1 MTNAFTSKRHPLAR
15 LAFMTILL
23 LNLSL
28 SAHAQATEGPTTALQ
43 SLQTLD
49 DSQIAARPL
58 SIRAYATH
66 ERTRVLFIETHAL
79 PIVDISVR
87 FSAGSSRDGDL
98 PGLANLTLKLLN
110 QGVEGM
116 DAKAITETFDQLG
129 AQLTASV
136 DKDEARL
143 TLRTLSDGQ
152 TRKAAIDLFT
162 RLIAQ
167 PAFAPAAVERAKAS
181 ALNAIGLVQQN
192 PTARLQ
198 QTLHAQVYGNHPYA
212 RPVEG
217 NAQSLALIDAEKVR
231 GFHQN
236 AYTAANALL
245 VIVGDIS
252 NDEATDLSIAISQ
265 ALPQGPAL
273 APVELAM
280 DLTSPPG
287 HTHLEAPYSQT
298 LIMLAQPSVPANHPD
313 YVALQ
318 VASLIFGGSNSSRLI
333 NELRHKR
340 GLSYAASAF
349 IPLWQAGGPWTISLQ
364 TAPDQQD
371 ATLALVKT
379 LFAEWLRD
387 GPTEEEL
394 VAVKRRLAGNLPL
407 TSASNAQM
415 VQQLLLMGAH
425 DLPRNFDALVIHAQK
440 LSRQDIKDAINRYTR
455 ADKWKVASLGPTVEQ
470 RPLSAVQP

>member
-1 MTNAFTSKRHPLAR
+1 MTNAFTSTRHPWMP
-15 LAFMTILL
+15 LAFITILL
-23 LNLSL
+23 LSLCLSVP
-28 SAHAQATEGPTTALQ
+28 ARATEGPATALQ
-43 SLQTLD
+43 TLKNLD
-49 DSQIAARPL
+49 DNQIAARPL
-58 SIRAYATH
+58 SIRAFATH
-66 ERTRVLFIETHAL
+66 EGTRVLFIETHAL

-87 FSAGSSRDGDL
+87 FSAGSSRDDAS

-116 DAKAITETFDQLG
+116 DAKAIAETFDQLG

-143 TLRTLSDGQ
+143 TLRTLSDGE

-162 RLIAQ
+162 QLITQ
-167 PAFAPAAVERAKAS
+167 PAFAPDAVERAKAS

-217 NAQSLALIDAEKVR
+217 NAQSLALIDAGKVR
-231 GFHQN
+231 GFHQK

-252 NDEATDLSIAISQ
+252 NDDVTELSIALGQ

-273 APVELAM
+273 APLALSM
-280 DLTSPPG
+280 DLTLPPD
-287 HTHLEAPYSQT
+287 HIHLEAPSPQAF
-298 LIMLAQPSVPANHPD
+298 IMLAQPGVPANHPD

-318 VASLIFGGSNSSRLI
+318 VASLIFGGSSSNRLI
-333 NELRHKR
+333 NELRHTR
-340 GLSYAASAF
+340 GLTYATSAF
-349 IPLWQAGGPWTISLQ
+349 MPLWQAGGPWTISLQ
-364 TAPDQQD
+364 TAPDQQE
-371 ATLALVKT
+371 ATLALVKE
-379 LFAEWLRD
+379 LFAQWLRD
-387 GPTEEEL
+387 GPTEQEL

-415 VQQLLLMGAH
+415 VQQLLIMGAH
-425 DLPRNFDALVIHAQK
+425 DLPRNFDALVIQAQK
-440 LSRQDIKDAINRYTR
+440 LSRQDIKDAINRYSR

-470 RPLSAVQP
+470 RPLPPVQP

>member
-1 MTNAFTSKRHPLAR
+1 
-15 LAFMTILL
+15 
-23 LNLSL
+23 
-28 SAHAQATEGPTTALQ
+28 
-43 SLQTLD
+43 
-49 DSQIAARPL
+49 
-58 SIRAYATH
+58 
-66 ERTRVLFIETHAL
+66 
-79 PIVDISVR
+79 
-87 FSAGSSRDGDL
+87 
-98 PGLANLTLKLLN
+98 
-110 QGVEGM
+110 
-116 DAKAITETFDQLG
+116 LG

-143 TLRTLSDGQ
+143 TLRTLSDGE

-181 ALNAIGLVQQN
+181 AFNAIGLVQQN

-217 NAQSLALIDAEKVR
+217 NAQSLALIDAGKVR

-252 NDEATDLSIAISQ
+252 NDDATDLSIAISQ

-273 APVELAM
+273 VPVELAM

-440 LSRQDIKDAINRYTR
+440 LSRQDIKDAINRYSR

>member
-1 MTNAFTSKRHPLAR
+1 MSKSTRSPLVPLAFI
-15 LAFMTILL
+15 AALL
-23 LNLSL
+23 LCLCL
-28 SAHAQATEGPTTALQ
+28 SAPAQATEGPTTTLQ
-43 SLQTLD
+43 TLQTLD
-49 DSQIAARPL
+49 DSHIAARPL
-58 SIRAYATH
+58 SIRVYTTH
-66 ERTRVLFIETHAL
+66 EGTRVLFIETHTL

-87 FSAGSSRDGDL
+87 FSAGSSRDDTW

-110 QGVEGM
+110 QGVDGM

-143 TLRTLSDGQ
+143 TLRTLSDGE

-167 PAFAPAAVERAKAS
+167 PAFTPDAVERAKAS

-198 QTLHAQVYGNHPYA
+198 QALHAQVYGNHPYA

-217 NAQSLALIDAEKVR
+217 NAQSLALIDAGKVR
-231 GFHQN
+231 GFHQK

-252 NDEATDLSIAISQ
+252 NDDATDLSIALSQ

-273 APVELAM
+273 APLAVSM
-280 DLTSPPG
+280 DLTLPPG
-287 HTHLEAPYSQT
+287 HTHLEAPYNQT
-298 LIMLAQPSVPANHPD
+298 LIMLAQPGVPANHPD

-318 VASLIFGGSNSSRLI
+318 VASLIFGGSSSSRLI

-340 GLSYAASAF
+340 GLTYTASAF
-349 IPLWQAGGPWTISLQ
+349 MPLWQAGGPWTISLQ
-364 TAPDQQD
+364 TAPDQQE
-371 ATLALVKT
+371 ATLALVKE
-379 LFAEWLRD
+379 LFTEWLRE

-425 DLPRNFDALVIHAQK
+425 DLPRNFDALVMQAQK
-440 LSRQDIKDAINRYTR
+440 LSRQDIKDAINRYSR

-470 RPLSAVQP
+470 RPLQP

>member
-15 LAFMTILL
+15 LAFMTTLL
-23 LNLSL
+23 LNLCL
-28 SAHAQATEGPTTALQ
+28 SAQAQATEGPTTALQ

-116 DAKAITETFDQLG
+116 DAKAIAEKFDQLG

-143 TLRTLSDGQ
+143 TLRTLSDGE

-236 AYTAANALL
+236 AYTAANTLL

-379 LFAEWLRD
+379 LFAEWLRE

-415 VQQLLLMGAH
+415 VQQLLIMGAH
-425 DLPRNFDALVIHAQK
+425 DLPRNFDALVIQAQK
-440 LSRQDIKDAINRYTR
+440 LSRQDIKDAINRYSR

>member
-1 MTNAFTSKRHPLAR
+1 MSKSTRPPLVPLAFI
-15 LAFMTILL
+15 AALL
-23 LNLSL
+23 LCLCL
-28 SAHAQATEGPTTALQ
+28 SAPAQATEGPTTTLQ
-43 SLQTLD
+43 TLQTLD
-49 DSQIAARPL
+49 DSHIAARPL
-58 SIRAYATH
+58 SIRVYTTH
-66 ERTRVLFIETHAL
+66 EGTRVLFIETHTL

-87 FSAGSSRDGDL
+87 FSAGSSRDDAW

-110 QGVEGM
+110 QGVDGM

-143 TLRTLSDGQ
+143 TLRTLSDGE

-167 PAFAPAAVERAKAS
+167 PAFTPDAVERAKAS

-198 QTLHAQVYGNHPYA
+198 QALHAQVYGNHPYA

-217 NAQSLALIDAEKVR
+217 NAQSLALIDAGKVR
-231 GFHQN
+231 GFHQK

-252 NDEATDLSIAISQ
+252 NDDATDLSIALSQ

-273 APVELAM
+273 APLAVSM
-280 DLTSPPG
+280 DLTLPPG
-287 HTHLEAPYSQT
+287 HTHLEAPYNQT
-298 LIMLAQPSVPANHPD
+298 LIMLAQPGVPANHPD

-318 VASLIFGGSNSSRLI
+318 VASLIFGGSSSSRLI

-340 GLSYAASAF
+340 GLTYTASAF
-349 IPLWQAGGPWTISLQ
+349 MPLWQAGGPWTISLQ
-364 TAPDQQD
+364 TAPDQQE
-371 ATLALVKT
+371 ATLALVKE
-379 LFAEWLRD
+379 LFTEWLRE

-425 DLPRNFDALVIHAQK
+425 DLPRNFDALVMQAQK
-440 LSRQDIKDAINRYTR
+440 LSRQDIKDAINRYSR

-470 RPLSAVQP
+470 RPLQP

>member
-1 MTNAFTSKRHPLAR
+1 MTNAFTSTRHPWVP
-15 LAFMTILL
+15 LAFITILL
-23 LNLSL
+23 LSLCLSTP
-28 SAHAQATEGPTTALQ
+28 ARATEGPATALQ
-43 SLQTLD
+43 TLQTLD

-58 SIRAYATH
+58 SIRAFATH
-66 ERTRVLFIETHAL
+66 EGVRVLFIETHAL

-87 FSAGSSRDGDL
+87 FSAGSSRDDAS

-116 DAKAITETFDQLG
+116 DAKAIAETFDQLG

-143 TLRTLSDGQ
+143 TLRTLSDGE

-167 PAFAPAAVERAKAS
+167 PTFAADAVERTKTS

-192 PTARLQ
+192 PTARLHEA
-198 QTLHAQVYGNHPYA
+198 LHAQVYGNHPYA
-212 RPVEG
+212 LPVEG
-217 NAQSLALIDAEKVR
+217 NTQSLALIDAEKVR
-231 GFHQN
+231 GFHQK

-252 NDEATDLSIAISQ
+252 GEDATELSIALSQ

-273 APVELAM
+273 APLALSM
-280 DLTSPPG
+280 DLTSPAG
-287 HTHLEAPYSQT
+287 HTHLEAPTSQT
-298 LIMLAQPSVPANHPD
+298 FIMLAQPGLPANHPD

-318 VASLIFGGSNSSRLI
+318 VASLIFGGSSSSRLI
-333 NELRHKR
+333 NELRHTR
-340 GLSYAASAF
+340 GLTYAASAF
-349 IPLWQAGGPWTISLQ
+349 MPLWQAGGPWTISLH

-371 ATLALVKT
+371 ATLALVKE
-379 LFAEWLRD
+379 LFAQWLRD

-394 VAVKRRLAGNLPL
+394 AAVKRRLAGNLPL

-415 VQQLLLMGAH
+415 VQQLLIMGAH
-425 DLPRNFDALVIHAQK
+425 GLPRNFDALVIEAQK
-440 LSRQDIKDAINRYTR
+440 LSRQDIKDAINRYSR

-470 RPLSAVQP
+470 RPLPPLQP

>member
-1 MTNAFTSKRHPLAR
+1 MSKSTRPPLVPLAFI
-15 LAFMTILL
+15 AALL
-23 LNLSL
+23 LCLCL
-28 SAHAQATEGPTTALQ
+28 SAPAQATEGPTTTLQ
-43 SLQTLD
+43 TLQTLD
-49 DSQIAARPL
+49 DSHIAARPL
-58 SIRAYATH
+58 SIRVYATH
-66 ERTRVLFIETHAL
+66 EGTRVLFIETHTL

-87 FSAGSSRDGDL
+87 FSAGSSRDDAW

-110 QGVEGM
+110 QGVDGM

-143 TLRTLSDGQ
+143 TLRTLSDGE

-167 PAFAPAAVERAKAS
+167 PAFTPDAVERAKAS

-198 QTLHAQVYGNHPYA
+198 QALHAQVYGNHPYA

-217 NAQSLALIDAEKVR
+217 NAQSLALIDAGKVR
-231 GFHQN
+231 GFHQK

-252 NDEATDLSIAISQ
+252 NDDATDLSIALSQ

-273 APVELAM
+273 APLAVSM
-280 DLTSPPG
+280 DLTLPPG
-287 HTHLEAPYSQT
+287 HTHLEAPYNQT
-298 LIMLAQPSVPANHPD
+298 LIMLAQPGVPANHPD

-318 VASLIFGGSNSSRLI
+318 VASLIFGGSSSSRLI

-340 GLSYAASAF
+340 GLTYTASAF
-349 IPLWQAGGPWTISLQ
+349 MPLWQAGGPWTISLQ
-364 TAPDQQD
+364 TAPDQQE
-371 ATLALVKT
+371 ATLALAKE
-379 LFAEWLRD
+379 LFTEWLRE

-415 VQQLLLMGAH
+415 VQQLLLMGGH
-425 DLPRNFDALVIHAQK
+425 DLPRNFDALVIQAQK
-440 LSRQDIKDAINRYTR
+440 LSRQDIKDAINRYSR

-470 RPLSAVQP
+470 RPLQP

>member
-1 MTNAFTSKRHPLAR
+1 MTNAFTSTRHPWMP
-15 LAFMTILL
+15 LAFITILL
-23 LNLSL
+23 LSLCLSVP
-28 SAHAQATEGPTTALQ
+28 ARATEGPATALQ
-43 SLQTLD
+43 TLKNLD
-49 DSQIAARPL
+49 DNQIAARPL
-58 SIRAYATH
+58 SIRAFATH
-66 ERTRVLFIETHAL
+66 EGTRVLFIETHAL

-87 FSAGSSRDGDL
+87 FSAGSSRDDAS

-110 QGVEGM
+110 QGVDGM
-116 DAKAITETFDQLG
+116 DAKAIAETFDQLG

-143 TLRTLSDGQ
+143 TLRTLSDDE

-167 PAFAPAAVERAKAS
+167 PAFTPDAVERAKAS
-181 ALNAIGLVQQN
+181 ALNVIGLVQQN

-198 QTLHAQVYGNHPYA
+198 QALHAQVYGNHPYA

-217 NAQSLALIDAEKVR
+217 NAQSLALIDAGKVR
-231 GFHQN
+231 SFHQK

-252 NDEATDLSIAISQ
+252 NDDATDLSIALSQ

-273 APVELAM
+273 APLAVSM
-280 DLTSPPG
+280 DLTLPPG
-287 HTHLEAPYSQT
+287 HTHLEAPYNQT
-298 LIMLAQPSVPANHPD
+298 LIMLAQPGLPANHPD

-318 VASLIFGGSNSSRLI
+318 VASLIFGGSSSSRLI

-340 GLSYAASAF
+340 GLTYTASAF
-349 IPLWQAGGPWTISLQ
+349 MPLWQAGGPWTISLQ
-364 TAPDQQD
+364 TAPDQQE
-371 ATLALVKT
+371 ATLALVKE
-379 LFAEWLRD
+379 LFTEWLRE
-387 GPTEEEL
+387 GPTKEEL
-394 VAVKRRLAGNLPL
+394 AAVKRRLAGNLPL

-425 DLPRNFDALVIHAQK
+425 DLPRNFDALVIQAQK
-440 LSRQDIKDAINRYTR
+440 LSRQDIKDAINRYSR

-470 RPLSAVQP
+470 RPLQP